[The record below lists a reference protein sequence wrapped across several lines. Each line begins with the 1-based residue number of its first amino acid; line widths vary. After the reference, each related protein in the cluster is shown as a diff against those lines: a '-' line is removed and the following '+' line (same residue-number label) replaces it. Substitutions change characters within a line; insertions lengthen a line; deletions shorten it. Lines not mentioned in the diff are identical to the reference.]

1 MAHCQAVTCFPRPVP
16 WAPSVSVMLIILLV
30 SIVLNQM
37 VHMSE
42 VGRYTSLVAVN
53 TGLRIQ
59 RCRTPQIGISW
70 IRFSSIFFPEE
81 IHHAKLWHLNT
92 FVIRAA
98 ARRCRARDIAI
109 SKPHKSYAMIAVA
122 TSASAHMMF
131 ARGSMERGGLT
142 NGESMLVRCCSES
155 WTITDTS
162 ALRPLFIS
170 EAKQSWVIL
179 HFLYEKRIVEK
190 CENRADIEN

>member
-98 ARRCRARDIAI
+98 ARRRCRARARHRDLKTAPKLCNDCSCNKCKCTYDVCTRKYGEGGSYQWWVYAGAMLLWKLDNNWHI
-109 SKPHKSYAMIAVA
+109 SPSSLIYIRGKAVMSHSSFSVWKA
-122 TSASAHMMF
+122 YCWEMW
-131 ARGSMERGGLT
+131 E
-142 NGESMLVRCCSES
+142 
-155 WTITDTS
+155 
-162 ALRPLFIS
+162 
-170 EAKQSWVIL
+170 
-179 HFLYEKRIVEK
+179 
-190 CENRADIEN
+190 